1 MPQAVVNNHLKCTSK
16 RASNLSGDWMI
27 SRPLVL
33 TAAIITAIAFSFAF
47 CSATFAQASNTG
59 TLHAQ
64 VLDPSSA
71 VVVGASVIVAASDGT
86 SQGGTTGRDGVFE
99 LKGLAPGT
107 YTVEVIAKGFALFKN
122 DSVQITAGQIQQ
134 LNVSLTIEI
143 EQQQVTVTDQT
154 GAVDVSP
161 TNNAGAIV
169 INGAALDALPDDPDE
184 LQTDLT
190 ALAGPSAGPNG
201 GQFYIDGFTA
211 GQLPP
216 KSSIREIRI
225 NQNPFSAQYDKVGY
239 GRIEIFTKPGTDKW
253 HGGFSVNAND
263 SAFNTRNPFFN
274 SHEAAGTPY
283 PSYYSTQY
291 SGNIGGPLSNKAS
304 FFFTSDIRDI
314 HDLGIVNAQIV
325 DPTTF
330 ALTPFSAAVPNPKTR
345 YNIGP
350 RLDYALSKTNTLTL
364 RYQYYRNDE
373 TNDGISG
380 FSLPSQGYDSLTT
393 EQTVQVGDT
402 QIYGSKVVNETR
414 FQYLHDETHQT
425 PQSTA
430 PTIMVPL
437 AFTGGGYSG
446 GLVNDDSNSFEFQN
460 YTSIQ
465 YTKHFL
471 KFGARL
477 RGYTDGNSSTSGFNG
492 TYQFPS
498 IQAYISTLQG
508 VPSANQ
514 YTVTANPANTTLTPN
529 PFVRVSQV
537 DVGLYI
543 EDDWR
548 VRPNITFSYGLR
560 FESQDN
566 ISNHADFAP
575 RLGFAWGIGGGGKSA
590 PKTVLRA
597 GFGIFY
603 DRFLLAEVLQ
613 QDRLSGLN
621 LAEYVVPNPDFFN
634 AAPTTPPLLTPGPTE
649 LFTRYQPN
657 NSLHAPYIAQ
667 SAISL
672 ERQLNKVTNLSV
684 SYLNSIGNDQLLT
697 NNINSPT
704 NFGDFY
710 PYYMN
715 PAAATRPVPN
725 ENIYEYES
733 NAIFRQNQLF
743 VQSRIMAGARLTLF
757 AYYVLNYA
765 NSDTS
770 GANSFPSNPFNI
782 MEDYGRASFD
792 IRNRFFLGGSVALP
806 WGLRFSP
813 FMIASSGS
821 PYNITLSEDLIGSS
835 QLNQRPSFST
845 ASAGGPI
852 VTVPGFGTFSTVPGP
867 NATPIPIDNYTGP
880 NHFTLNVRLAKT
892 FNFGPETKG
901 PSRAGGPG
909 GGGPGGGGG
918 GGGRGGGGG
927 GGGRGGGPG
936 ANPFGGG
943 GQGFGATNASKRY
956 SITLSVNAR
965 NVFNNVNPANPSA
978 VLNPPEVAGGD
989 ATYNTRFFGI
999 PNQLAGGPFSSN
1011 AANRQIYLQAG
1022 FSF

>member
-1 MPQAVVNNHLKCTSK
+1 MRT
-16 RASNLSGDWMI
+16 RALSFAAQIFIAIVFGSACSAAAWGQGSGGTMRAQVTDP
-27 SRPLVL
+27 SA
-33 TAAIITAIAFSFAF
+33 AAI
-47 CSATFAQASNTG
+47 
-59 TLHAQ
+59 
-64 VLDPSSA
+64 
-71 VVVGASVIVAASDGT
+71 VGASVIVTGPDAKSRAA
-86 SQGGTTGRDGVFE
+86 TTDRDGVFE
-99 LKGLAPGT
+99 LKNLPPGN
-107 YTVEVIAKGFALFKN
+107 YTVEVIAKGFALYKN
-122 DSVQITAGQIQQ
+122 DSVQVAAGQVQQ
-134 LNVSLTIEI
+134 LNISLTIEV
-143 EQQQVTVTDQT
+143 EQQQVTVTDET

-239 GRIEIFTKPGTDKW
+239 GRIEVFTKPGTDKW

-263 SAFNTRNPFFN
+263 SAFNTRNPFFD
-274 SHEAAGTPY
+274 SREAAGTPY

-291 SGNIGGPLSNKAS
+291 SGNIGGPLSKKAS

-314 HDLGIVNAQIV
+314 NDLGIVNAQIV

-330 ALTPFSAAVPNPKTR
+330 ALTPFSAAVPNPKKR
-345 YNIGP
+345 YNVGP
-350 RLDYALSKTNTLTL
+350 RFDYAVSKNNTLTV

-373 TNDGISG
+373 TNDGVSG
-380 FSLPSQGYDSLTT
+380 FSLPSQGYNSLST

-402 QIYGSKVVNETR
+402 QIYGGKIVNETR
-414 FQYLHDETHQT
+414 FQYLRDESSQT
-425 PQSTA
+425 PESTA

-446 GLVNDDSNSFEFQN
+446 GLVSDSTNNFEFQN

-477 RGYTDGNSSTSGFNG
+477 RGYTDGNSSTGGFNG

-498 IQAYISTLQG
+498 VQAYINTLQG
-508 VPSANQ
+508 IPSANQ
-514 YTVTANPANTTLTPN
+514 FLVTANPTNTTLAAN

-548 VRPNITFSYGLR
+548 VRPNISLSYGLR
-560 FESQDN
+560 FESQNN
-566 ISNHADFAP
+566 IGNHADFAP
-575 RLGFAWGIGGGGKSA
+575 RLGFAWGIDGRGKSA

-613 QDRLSGLN
+613 QERLSGVN
-621 LAEYVVPNPDFFN
+621 LAEYVVPSPDFFN
-634 AAPTTPPLLTPGPTE
+634 PAPATPPLLTPGPSE
-649 LFTRYQPN
+649 LFTQYRPN
-657 NSLHAPYIAQ
+657 NNLHAPYIVQ

-672 ERQLNKVTNLSV
+672 ERQINKVTNVSV
-684 SYLNSIGNDQLLT
+684 SYLNSIGNDQFLT
-697 NNINSPT
+697 NNVNSPT
-704 NFGDFY
+704 NPNDFY
-710 PYYMN
+710 PYYLN
-715 PAAATRPVPN
+715 PVPAVRPVPN

-743 VQSRIMAGARLTLF
+743 VQSRIMAGSKLTLF

-782 MEDYGRASFD
+782 MQDYGRASFD
-792 IRNRFFLGGSVALP
+792 VRNRFFLGGSVALP

-821 PYNITLSEDLIGSS
+821 PYSITLSEDLIGSS
-835 QLNQRPSFST
+835 ELNQRPSFS
-845 ASAGGPI
+845 SGPAGGAI
-852 VTVPGFGTFSTVPGP
+852 VTVPGFGTLNTLPGP
-867 NATPIPIDNYTGP
+867 NATPIPQNDFTGP

-901 PSRAGGPG
+901 ASSSGPG
-909 GGGPGGGGG
+909 DGGRAGG
-918 GGGRGGGGG
+918 GGGRGGGG

-943 GQGFGATNASKRY
+943 GGGGLGTASGSKRY

-965 NVFNNVNPANPSA
+965 NVFNNVNLANPSA
-978 VLNPPEVAGGD
+978 VLNPPEVPGGD
-989 ATYNTRFFGI
+989 ASFNARFFGV